1 MKKYNMTRFYR
12 FWYGIIPPIAK
23 LFYRV
28 DLNGQE
34 KQPPQGPYILCANH
48 LSNLDPILIGSCL
61 TSQLTFMG
69 KKELLKVPLVGWF
82 CRHLGMIPVD
92 RGSGDISSAYAALH
106 ALKEDK
112 IIALFPQGTRC
123 PGVDPRETKLYHGAG
138 MLVCRSQVP
147 VVPVSV
153 YTKNYKVKMF
163 RKTYI
168 TFGDPIQPSEFH
180 VEGKGVEKFAS
191 SSKLIFSRIMEL
203 DEQARNRAEGKKKA

>member
-1 MKKYNMTRFYR
+1 MSRFYR

-28 DLNGQE
+28 DAAGTE
-34 KQPPQGPYILCANH
+34 KQPSAGPFIVCSNH
-48 LSNLDPILIGSCL
+48 LSNLDPILIGSYL

-69 KKELLKVPLVGWF
+69 KKELLKVPLIGWF

-106 ALKEDK
+106 ALKDGK

-123 PGVDPRETKLYHGAG
+123 PGVDPRKTKVYHGAG

-147 VVPVSV
+147 VVPVSI
-153 YTKNYKVKMF
+153 YTKTYKVKIF

-168 TFGDPIQPSEFH
+168 TYGDPIMPSEFH
-180 VEGKGVEKFAS
+180 TEGKGVEKFAVS
-191 SSKLIFSRIMEL
+191 SNLIFSRIMEL
-203 DEQARNRAEGKKKA
+203 DEQAKIRAEGKRKV